1 MTHTPLVPLTE
12 RDRMIN
18 EAFFNICREAKPAK
32 SSYVSLY
39 VNVPY
44 YGGPEEGGW
53 WGSDNV
59 LVAYH
64 QCGND
69 VEAEHVKAKV
79 EELANEM
86 SDDAKRSFGRACLAQ
101 CEWLE
106 ARGLDSD
113 SLPEVDGEESY
124 FVVVEDAPGQHV
136 TRGCRHYE

>member
-1 MTHTPLVPLTE
+1 
-12 RDRMIN
+12 MIN

-69 VEAEHVKAKV
+69 IEAEHILAKV
-79 EELANEM
+79 EELAQQM

-124 FVVVEDAPGQHV
+124 FVVVEPVPGLYHAASGIPV
-136 TRGCRHYE
+136 SSS

>member
-1 MTHTPLVPLTE
+1 ML
-12 RDRMIN
+12 N

-69 VEAEHVKAKV
+69 VEAEHVKARV
-79 EELANEM
+79 EEMAEELSRE
-86 SDDAKRSFGRACLAQ
+86 AKRDFGRTCAAQ

-124 FVVVEDAPGQHV
+124 FVVVEDTPGQHV
-136 TRGCRHYE
+136 TRGCRLYE

>member
-79 EELANEM
+79 EELAQEM

-124 FVVVEDAPGQHV
+124 FVVVEDSPGQHV
-136 TRGCRHYE
+136 ARGCRHYE

>member
-1 MTHTPLVPLTE
+1 
-12 RDRMIN
+12 MIN
-18 EAFFNICREAKPAK
+18 EAFFSVCRDAKPAR

-39 VNVPY
+39 MSVPY

-69 VEAEHVKAKV
+69 DEAEAVKARV
-79 EELANEM
+79 EELAEEL
-86 SDDAKRSFGRACLAQ
+86 SREAKRDFGRACAAQ

-124 FVVVEDAPGQHV
+124 FVAVEESPGTLV
-136 TRGCRHYE
+136 SRGCRHYE

>member
-1 MTHTPLVPLTE
+1 ML
-12 RDRMIN
+12 N

-69 VEAEHVKAKV
+69 VEAEHVKARV
-79 EELANEM
+79 EEMAEELSRE
-86 SDDAKRSFGRACLAQ
+86 AKRDFGRTCAAQ

-124 FVVVEDAPGQHV
+124 FVVVEDTPGQHV
-136 TRGCRHYE
+136 TRGCRQYE

>member
-1 MTHTPLVPLTE
+1 
-12 RDRMIN
+12 MIN
-18 EAFFNICREAKPAK
+18 EAFFQICRDAKPAA

-39 VNVPY
+39 MTVPY

-64 QCGND
+64 QCKTE
-69 VEAEHVKAKV
+69 VEAEAVKIKV
-79 EELANEM
+79 EELAKEM
-86 SDDAKRSFGRACLAQ
+86 SDDARKDFGRACLAQ

-113 SLPEVDGEESY
+113 SLPEVDGEISY
-124 FVVVEDAPGQHV
+124 FVSVEETPGQSV
-136 TRGCRHYE
+136 SRGCRHYE

>member
-1 MTHTPLVPLTE
+1 MSTPLVPLTE
-12 RDRMIN
+12 RDHMIN

-79 EELANEM
+79 EELAKEM
-86 SDDAKRSFGRACLAQ
+86 SDDAKRSFGRACIAQ

-124 FVVVEDAPGQHV
+124 FVVVEDTPGEHASN
-136 TRGCRHYE
+136 GCRHYE

>member
-1 MTHTPLVPLTE
+1 
-12 RDRMIN
+12 MIN
-18 EAFFNICREAKPAK
+18 EAFFSICREAKPAK

-39 VNVPY
+39 INVPY

-53 WGSDNV
+53 WGSDNM

-69 VEAEHVKAKV
+69 IEAEHVKAKV
-79 EELANEM
+79 EETAKEM
-86 SDDAKRSFGRACLAQ
+86 SDNAKRSFGRACLAQ

-113 SLPEVDGEESY
+113 ALPEVDGEESY
-124 FVVVEDAPGQHV
+124 FVVVEDTPGQHV
-136 TRGCRHYE
+136 THGCRHYE